1 MKSRMLA
8 IVVLATIGMAGCYT
22 TPVVVD
28 TPGPG
33 NTVIWVP
40 VPDPLPNPD
49 TWTTGDRV
57 RSALHSGMG
66 SAAARIK
73 VYVDANG
80 VAFLSGYVATNADRE
95 RARAIAQGTVGVRS
109 VNHSQLLTG

>member
-1 MKSRMLA
+1 MKLKMLA
-8 IVVLATIGMAGCYT
+8 FAVLATIGLAGCYT

-33 NTVIWVP
+33 STVIWVP

-57 RSALHSGMG
+57 RSALHAGMG
-66 SAAARIK
+66 SAAARIR
-73 VYVDANG
+73 VYVDGNG
-80 VAFLSGYVATNADRE
+80 VAFLSGYVSTNADRE

>member
-1 MKSRMLA
+1 MKSRMLVIA
-8 IVVLATIGMAGCYT
+8 VLVTIGMAGCT
-22 TPVVVD
+22 TAPVVVD

-33 NTVIWVP
+33 STVIWVP

-66 SAAARIK
+66 SAAANIK

-80 VAFLSGYVATNADRE
+80 VAFLSGTVATNADRE

>member
-8 IVVLATIGMAGCYT
+8 IAILATIGMAGCYT

-28 TPGPG
+28 TPGPD
-33 NTVIWVP
+33 TVIWVP

-66 SAAARIK
+66 SAAARIR

>member
-1 MKSRMLA
+1 MKMKLLA
-8 IVVLATIGMAGCYT
+8 IAMFTTIGLAGCTT
-22 TPVVVD
+22 TPVVID

-33 NTVIWVP
+33 STVIWVP
-40 VPDPLPNPD
+40 VADPLPSPD

-66 SAAARIK
+66 SAASRIR

-95 RARAIAQGTVGVRS
+95 RARAITQGTVGVRS
-109 VNHSQLLTG
+109 VNYSELRTG